1 VDQHPRGH
9 QVAQVQPIQLLVH
22 PLPMQLVQQ
31 ATMDHPQQVVQ
42 TQAMVVKE
50 QLRMA
55 GHTYKARRVER
66 VLS

>member
-1 VDQHPRGH
+1 
-9 QVAQVQPIQLLVH
+9 
-22 PLPMQLVQQ
+22 MQLVQQ

-55 GHTYKARRVER
+55 GHTYKARRVDR